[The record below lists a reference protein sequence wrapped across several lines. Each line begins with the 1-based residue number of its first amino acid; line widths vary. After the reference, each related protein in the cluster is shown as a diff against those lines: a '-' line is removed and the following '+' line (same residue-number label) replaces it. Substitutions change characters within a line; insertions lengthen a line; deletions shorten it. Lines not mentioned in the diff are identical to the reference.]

1 MGNVYQ
7 YSPELLKLLTDT
19 IPLLC
24 RSKQDVLNFFTSAG
38 VEKEIFRDLAKRVRE
53 DRDNISKYE
62 IVETVLMRLNKKG
75 DAALQQRREILKRVT
90 EREDFSTCWPDDQ
103 LKARGLVAQIRNEIN
118 AKDTL
123 TKINLER
130 EAERKQRQAEEQ
142 AKREAAQ
149 QRKNEL
155 SLIKRDLFALFSE
168 TNPHKRGKA
177 SEGVLNRLFKAS
189 DILVRE
195 AFTLVGSER
204 EGIVEQIDGVV
215 DINGHLYLVEVKWW
229 KKPLGVPEVSQHLV
243 RIYHRGQARGIF
255 ISESGYAESAIGL
268 CREALQKTVV
278 VLCELQEIVSLL
290 EQEQSLKRFLETK
303 IHAAQVNKNPLY
315 YPPR

>member
-1 MGNVYQ
+1 MSNVYQ

-38 VEKEIFRDLAKRVRE
+38 VEEVILKDLAKRVRE

-62 IVETVLMRLNKKG
+62 IAETVLIRLNEKG
-75 DAALQQRREILKRVT
+75 DAALRQRREILKRVT
-90 EREDFSTCWPDDQ
+90 EREDFSTLWPNDQ
-103 LKARGLVAQIRNEIN
+103 LKARGLVAQIRQEVN

-130 EAERKQRQAEEQ
+130 EAERKQRLSEDQ
-142 AKREAAQ
+142 AKREEERR
-149 QRKNEL
+149 RKNDL

-168 TNPHKRGKA
+168 TDPHKRGKA
-177 SEGVLNRLFKAS
+177 SEGVLNRLFKVS
-189 DILVRE
+189 DILIRE
-195 AFTLVGSER
+195 DFKLVGSEG

-215 DINGHLYLVEVKWW
+215 EIKGHLYLVEMKWW
-229 KKPLGVPEVSQHLV
+229 NKPLGVPEVSEHLV

-255 ISESGYAESAIGL
+255 ISESGYARSAVTT
-268 CREALQKTVV
+268 CKEALQKTVV
-278 VLCELQEIVSLL
+278 VLCELQEIVLLL
-290 EQEQSLKRFLETK
+290 EQEKTLKEFLETK
-303 IHAAQVNKNPLY
+303 IHAAQVEKNPLY
-315 YPPR
+315 YPLR

>member
-177 SEGVLNRLFKAS
+177 SEGVL
-189 DILVRE
+189 
-195 AFTLVGSER
+195 
-204 EGIVEQIDGVV
+204 
-215 DINGHLYLVEVKWW
+215 
-229 KKPLGVPEVSQHLV
+229 
-243 RIYHRGQARGIF
+243 
-255 ISESGYAESAIGL
+255 
-268 CREALQKTVV
+268 
-278 VLCELQEIVSLL
+278 
-290 EQEQSLKRFLETK
+290 
-303 IHAAQVNKNPLY
+303 
-315 YPPR
+315 